1 MGSVRRWNFA
11 GPDTTSTSCSALRY
25 SSVRSSFGKRADDV
39 EQQAAGDDG
48 LAGGRVGGLERHAH
62 AELHVGG
69 LELGRAVL
77 HAEEDAGE
85 RGNGTAGG
93 RAAHGDAEASE
104 ERFTGNGELQKMLPI
119 SDRGDWRVF
128 RS

>member
-1 MGSVRRWNFA
+1 VELRRTRHDLHVLLRASVLERQVV
-11 GPDTTSTSCSALRY
+11 LRQ
-25 SSVRSSFGKRADDV
+25 RANHV
-39 EQQAAGDDG
+39 EEQAAWDDG
-48 LAGGRVGGLERHAH
+48 LAGRRIGGLERNAN

-69 LELGRAVL
+69 LELRLSVV

-85 RGNGTAGG
+85 RGNGTTRG
-93 RAAHGDAEASE
+93 RAAHSDAESSE

-119 SDRGDWRVF
+119 SDRGDWRVL